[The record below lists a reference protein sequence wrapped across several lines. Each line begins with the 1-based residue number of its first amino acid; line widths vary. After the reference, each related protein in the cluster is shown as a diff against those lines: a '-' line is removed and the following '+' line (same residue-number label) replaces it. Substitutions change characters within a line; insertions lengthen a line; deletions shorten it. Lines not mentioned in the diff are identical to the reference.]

1 MVEMRLVRLE
11 RGMVLHAGWILLFAT
26 LCGVMHHPA
35 SAGTRERWSCGR
47 ATLAGLRDVVQPFDP
62 KSGADA
68 NRFPAD
74 RIVDFR
80 HLKLELHFDDLTA
93 RSFRGRASLTVRP
106 VTGTIRWLVLDAV
119 DLYIDGVVADGGV
132 ELHYQHD
139 ARKLVLEFDRPLPVD
154 RDTTISIDYRCVKP
168 VEGMYFALPDDAY
181 PNRSLAIHTQGEAE
195 FSRYWFPCLDAPVDR
210 CTTEIVVTVP
220 APYLTISN
228 GRLVETR
235 RDEQAGT
242 ITYHWRQD
250 VPHVFYLVS
259 LIIGEFDVI
268 EDHWGDVPVNYYVPP
283 GRRDDGVRTYSRT
296 PEMMEFFSALLAED
310 YPYSKYAQ
318 TNVHLFAWGG
328 MENTSAT
335 TMTDTALIDERAEL
349 DNDEE
354 SLIAHELVHQW
365 FGDLITCASWDHLWL
380 NEGFATFLATVW
392 TEESQGTDAYSV
404 ETWQRM
410 QGVASADSSDTG
422 ATLVFRDYAS
432 TEDIFGVKGSLP
444 YSKGGS
450 VLHMLRH
457 QLGDE
462 LFWKAVQTYLDRFR
476 GRLAETDDLR
486 QVIED
491 VTGRSFEQFFTQW
504 TRRPGVP
511 ELDVKYRWDAK
522 HDLAELTVKQMQS
535 IDRRRPA
542 FAFPLDVYFRCGD
555 QEIRRTINVTERETS
570 IRVPLPAEPDLYCV
584 DPSSGVLASLKCTK
598 SPAMWITQLQR
609 GPTIVTR
616 LRAMR
621 HLSTTGEGVRS
632 YKPQGDEAEGAVP
645 ILKTIA
651 SLADVLDD
659 ANEHWELRA
668 AAADALGELDQPLAM
683 DRLIGALTD
692 NDGLTD
698 PYVRAAT
705 VGGLVDYAHEQQ
717 AAEVLKRFARSD
729 PSINVEA
736 AAIDALPRI
745 HDEES
750 ILILLDKV
758 HSDSYGQTVRR
769 AALEGLIE
777 FGDPRGLQPALHY
790 AAYGQHSR
798 LRPRAIRAVGRLGVL
813 PDLGDQAREA
823 LIGWLSDPQRRTVR
837 AAIDALAII
846 DDSES
851 RAALEGLRHAALDG
865 ETRATLQNALG
876 RMDGKPDALGPTQ
889 MLERAVRTLKGALSE
904 LSDRVDEL
912 ESHQPTDA
920 S

>member
-1 MVEMRLVRLE
+1 MAETRLVRFG
-11 RGMVLHAGWILLFAT
+11 RGMAACAGWVLLVAT
-26 LCGVMHHPA
+26 ICGSIHYPA
-35 SAGTRERWSCGR
+35 SAGTGERWTCGR
-47 ATLAGLRDVVQPFDP
+47 AVLAGGRDVVRPFDP
-62 KSGADA
+62 KSGADT

-80 HLKLELHFDDLTA
+80 HLKLELQFDDLTT

-106 VTGTIRWLVLDAV
+106 VTGSVRWLVLDAV
-119 DLYIDGVVADGGV
+119 DLYIDGVAADGEFG
-132 ELHYQHD
+132 LQYQHD
-139 ARKLVLEFDRPLPVD
+139 SRKLVLEFDRPLPVD
-154 RDTTISIDYRCVKP
+154 RDTTISIDYRCVDP
-168 VEGMYFALPDDAY
+168 VEGMIFALPDDAY
-181 PNRSLAIHTQGEAE
+181 PDRSLAIHTQGEAE

-220 APYLTISN
+220 EPYLTISN

-235 RDEQAGT
+235 PNENAGT

-259 LIIGEFDVI
+259 LIIGEFEVI

-310 YPYSKYAQ
+310 YPYAKYAQ
-318 TNVHLFAWGG
+318 TNIHLFEWGG

-335 TMTDTALIDERAEL
+335 TMTDTALVDERAAL

-354 SLIAHELVHQW
+354 GLIAHELAHQW

-380 NEGFATFLATVW
+380 NEGFATFMATVW
-392 TEESQGTDAYSV
+392 TEESKGVDAYWV
-404 ETWQRM
+404 ETWNRM

-422 ATLVFRDYAS
+422 ATLVFRDYS
-432 TEDIFGVKGSLP
+432 NPDDIFGVKGSLP
-444 YSKGGS
+444 YSKGSS

-457 QLGDE
+457 QLGDD
-462 LFWKAVQTYLDRFR
+462 LFWKAVRTYLDRFR

-486 QVIED
+486 LVVED

-511 ELDVKYRWDAK
+511 ELDVRYRWDSK
-522 HDLAELTVKQMQS
+522 HHLAEITVKQTQS

-555 QEIRRTINVTERETS
+555 EEIRRTVDITERETS
-570 IRVPLPAEPDLYCV
+570 IRTPLAAEPDLYCV
-584 DPSSGVLASLKCTK
+584 DPSTGVLASLKCSK
-598 SPAMWITQLQR
+598 SPAMWVTQLQQ

-616 LRAMR
+616 LRAVQ
-621 HLSTTGEGVRS
+621 HLATTGEGVRP
-632 YKPQGDEAEGAVP
+632 YKPEGDEAEGAVP
-645 ILKTIA
+645 ILQTIVA
-651 SLADVLDD
+651 LADVLDNR
-659 ANEHWELRA
+659 NEHWELRA
-668 AAADALGELDQPLAM
+668 AASDALGELDQPVAM
-683 DRLIGALTD
+683 ERLIAALTD
-692 NDGLTD
+692 DDGLTD

-705 VGGLVDYAHEQQ
+705 VEALVDYAHEQP
-717 AAEVLKRFARSD
+717 AGELLKRFARSD

-736 AAIDALPRI
+736 AAIDSLPRI

-750 ILILLDKV
+750 ISILLEKV
-758 HSDSYGQTVRR
+758 HTDSYGQTIRG
-769 AALEGLIE
+769 AALDALAE
-777 FGDPRGLQPALHY
+777 FGDPRGLEPALQY

-798 LRPRAIRAVGRLGVL
+798 LRPRAIRAVGRLGVV
-813 PDLGDQAREA
+813 PDLGDEARDA

-837 AAIDALAII
+837 AAIEALAII

-851 RAALEGLRHAALDG
+851 RAALGGLRHAALDG
-865 ETRATLQNALG
+865 ETRATLHDALG
-876 RMDGKPDALGPTQ
+876 RMDGKPDEFGPTQ
-889 MLERAVRTLKGALSE
+889 MLKQAVQSLKDALSD

-912 ESHQPTDA
+912 ESHRPTDA